1 MTKALP
7 VLGKTIPGISVIID
21 VVSIVDTWT
30 SSNETLESLGKL
42 KCDIMKNIEA
52 LRQAVREY
60 HSGLE
65 EQIGK
70 LPLRDTLRKLL
81 MLRKPPP
88 GPPLSPKDC
97 CKILAL
103 MEEAVGMG
111 FHIFVN
117 FLGNAPEDP
126 TKYQYSAEIMP
137 RADVV
142 QLSQMS
148 ICAPVVDS
156 VFDKYPRRE
165 TSDDDIVS
173 RVHSTVLPLHC
184 REGHIY

>member
-1 MTKALP
+1 
-7 VLGKTIPGISVIID
+7 
-21 VVSIVDTWT
+21 
-30 SSNETLESLGKL
+30 
-42 KCDIMKNIEA
+42 
-52 LRQAVREY
+52 
-60 HSGLE
+60 
-65 EQIGK
+65 
-70 LPLRDTLRKLL
+70 
-81 MLRKPPP
+81 
-88 GPPLSPKDC
+88 
-97 CKILAL
+97 